1 MFAMPVLPQLLAT
14 TAPQT
19 PVAVAYPSLSGY
31 LDPTLIP
38 MVSAAATAT
47 MAPPVESALAGTPAM
62 GISPLDTTLIEAQLL
77 SYIASPPLHPSMPEP
92 LHVSP
97 PPPSNVPAEL
107 YLQPVQHG
115 QSSQALSPLPPSESQ
130 PPPGKLRTLNYL
142 NRDQF
147 IQMQSLIHDYGED
160 WERLSKMMGIRP
172 RDLSKNWIGHSLAT
186 EITKAWTH
194 DEMVILYLCRE
205 LDICCRRTAKIIST
219 KLPLQCRRK
228 NLTRTAFSCG
238 DLGPGPHRQ
247 SGSRGPGRRSASIAD
262 DSAGAPDDEAK
273 KDDEGEDGEDIRW
286 ETGHDGENFFRGVP
300 MPTTSIA
307 AVTQAV
313 RECYL
318 AHGRVDWAA
327 ISAQT
332 SQPVIACME
341 QNQFSE
347 GKVRWA
353 YDSESFSW
361 DLANAMHSFIVQHYP
376 APAPIDFAAV
386 SNVLWVQLPDCIRMF
401 RMLRGEF
408 EWTPEA
414 QRRAGQLASL
424 GLTNTAIARVL
435 SPTMGGRRVAEMLHR
450 CGVNAP
456 PTPMPR
462 RVDAASEAVIRDVI
476 ARYFRPEAPNASVVL
491 ECACRMLPEL
501 SWRRVYESTLIILS
515 QHPCIDVTDTCV
527 GFCCL

>member
-1 MFAMPVLPQLLAT
+1 MHSPLLPSTVSLSHLPLASPPVPMFAMPVLPQLLAT
-14 TAPQT
+14 AAPET
-19 PVAVAYPSLSGY
+19 PVAAAYPSLSGY

-307 AVTQAV
+307 AVTQA
-313 RECYL
+313 
-318 AHGRVDWAA
+318 
-327 ISAQT
+327 
-332 SQPVIACME
+332 
-341 QNQFSE
+341 
-347 GKVRWA
+347 
-353 YDSESFSW
+353 
-361 DLANAMHSFIVQHYP
+361 
-376 APAPIDFAAV
+376 
-386 SNVLWVQLPDCIRMF
+386 
-401 RMLRGEF
+401 
-408 EWTPEA
+408 
-414 QRRAGQLASL
+414 
-424 GLTNTAIARVL
+424 
-435 SPTMGGRRVAEMLHR
+435 
-450 CGVNAP
+450 
-456 PTPMPR
+456 
-462 RVDAASEAVIRDVI
+462 
-476 ARYFRPEAPNASVVL
+476 
-491 ECACRMLPEL
+491 
-501 SWRRVYESTLIILS
+501 
-515 QHPCIDVTDTCV
+515 
-527 GFCCL
+527 